1 MILWNNGPRCRTGTI
16 EEGAVRYNVTS
27 KRWHLPGVSKEGS
40 PMKFSINKT
49 ELQRALTVV
58 QKGVST
64 RSTLPVLSGILID
77 AVGDAIVLQST
88 DLELSIQTSVAA
100 LIEEPGKVVV
110 PGKLFS
116 DIVKNLPEAAVH
128 VESAPGE
135 AHVTCD
141 TSAFSVKTLA
151 AEDFPAFPVVSAS
164 QTIRLPFSVFSRM
177 VRRVARAVSRD
188 ESRAILTGILIETE
202 GAKLNM
208 VSTDSYRLALAECEI
223 DSDNYGGN
231 EDFRCVISGSFMND
245 VAGLSADADEITL
258 GVADNQIIV
267 RVDETTFI
275 NRRIEGTYPNYRQL
289 LPDSFATRATFPVEA
304 LSAAVHRAA
313 LISSSSA
320 PIRFSLTPEVNLA
333 QITVSS
339 ADVGSVQESIDCAIE
354 GEDVEIAFNS
364 AYISD
369 GLASIK
375 EDEVHFDTTS
385 PLKPGIFRSVGKD
398 ADSYLYLIMPVRI

>member
-1 MILWNNGPRCRTGTI
+1 
-16 EEGAVRYNVTS
+16 
-27 KRWHLPGVSKEGS
+27 
-40 PMKFSINKT
+40 MKFSINKT
-49 ELQRALTVV
+49 ELQRALAVV

-77 AVGDAIVLQST
+77 ATQDVIVLQST

-100 LIEEPGKVVV
+100 LVEEPGKIVV

-128 VESAPGE
+128 VESEPGE
-135 AHVTCD
+135 ARITCD

-151 AEDFPAFPVVSAS
+151 AEDFPGFPSVEAS
-164 QTIRLPFSVFSRM
+164 QTIRLPFGTFSRM

-188 ESRAILTGILIETE
+188 ESRAILTGILVETE

-208 VSTDSYRLALAECEI
+208 VSTDSYRLALTECEI
-223 DSDNYGGN
+223 DADNYSGN
-231 EDFRCVISGSFMND
+231 EDFRAVIAGSFMND
-245 VAGLSADADEITL
+245 VAGLSADSDEITL

-267 RVDETTFI
+267 RVDDTTFV

-289 LPDSFATRATFPVEA
+289 LPDSFTTRATFPLEA
-304 LSAAVHRAA
+304 LTAAVHRAA

-320 PIRFSLTPEVNLA
+320 PIRFSLTPAVNLA

-339 ADVGSVQESIDCAIE
+339 SDVGSVQESIDCPIE
-354 GEDVEIAFNS
+354 GEEVEIAFNS

-369 GLASIK
+369 GLAVVK
-375 EDEVHFDTTS
+375 DDEVYFDTTS
-385 PLKPGIFRSVGKD
+385 PLKPGIFRSVDGS
-398 ADSYLYLIMPVRI
+398 ADKYLYLIMPVRI